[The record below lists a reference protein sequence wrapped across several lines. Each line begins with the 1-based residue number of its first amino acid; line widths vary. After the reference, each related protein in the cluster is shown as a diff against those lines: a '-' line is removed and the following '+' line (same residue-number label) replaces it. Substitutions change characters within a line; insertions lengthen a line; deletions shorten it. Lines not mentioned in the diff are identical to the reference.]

1 MPMKAWQYLRNGLVR
16 GLESFLILAFGFLIA
31 DVLWGVF
38 TRFILGK
45 QAAWTEEAAIYL
57 LIWVSM
63 LGAALM
69 YEERGHLG
77 VDYVVSKLHPSGRF
91 IAEIFVQLVVFM
103 FAAAVLV
110 SGGWVLVK
118 ETLDQ
123 GQLSPTLGLRVGFLY
138 LAMPI
143 SGLFFCIFSAEAC
156 VRLVAKSAD
165 ASRPQP

>member
-1 MPMKAWQYLRNGLVR
+1 MEPLRYLRNGLVR
-16 GLESFLILAFGFLIA
+16 VLEGFLILAFAFLIF

-38 TRFILGK
+38 TRFVLRR
-45 QAAWTEEAAIYL
+45 QAAWTEEAAVYL

-77 VDYVVSKLHPSGRF
+77 VDYLVGKLHSSARF
-91 IAEIFVQLVVFM
+91 IAEICVQLVVFC

-110 SGGWVLVK
+110 YGGWILVK
-118 ETLDQ
+118 ETLEQ

-138 LAMPI
+138 MAMPV
-143 SGLFFCIFSAEAC
+143 SGLFFCIFSLEEL
-156 VRLVAKSAD
+156 VRLTMRGAD
-165 ASRPQP
+165 VSRSEP